1 MKEVVRR
8 SKLVEGR
15 PHTAALGT
23 DPHGTV
29 NYIRG
34 FLARSHPRS
43 CVRRGGE
50 GKKKESLR
58 GYR

>member
-43 CVRRGGE
+43 CVRRGE